1 MLPSQ
6 MQLPRAYK
14 ILDSLGSQLDKLGIP
29 LAQMDIKTL
38 CQVAECDTGFNDFGD
53 SYYREGLEILLHSI
67 EKDANLHFFGKF
79 GTRLIILNYMTQR
92 LLFIEAQKQTPY
104 VFRTNLNAP
113 FIITGI
119 PRSGTTFLHRM
130 IAIDPNNSGVPFW
143 RLFRPF
149 PTPNK
154 RDLRESTARWELKFR
169 RPIFPEMDSKHYIRE
184 DQEEE
189 CVWMLGLTF
198 HSIVFWVIAPVSS
211 YAEWLF
217 TQDRAKYYQEYSLLL
232 KAQQQVVP
240 AQNLVLKAPDHTPN
254 LNTLLSVIPNAKII
268 QLHRDPTTCL
278 TSLNSLFYSIHRS
291 VTNDNNPKRLA
302 EVNKKLFT
310 YYLETNRNI
319 RDDMAVNNNSLLDI
333 QYSQLVADPIR
344 TVRKIYTHFDMPWS
358 NEYEDPLK
366 IFVNQH
372 PKDRHGKHHYTP
384 EQFGQSSQEL
394 SDFFAPYYDQIIAR

>member
-6 MQLPRAYK
+6 MQLPGAYK
-14 ILDSLGSQLDKLGIP
+14 ILNSFGSQLDNLGIP
-29 LAQMDIKTL
+29 IAQMDIPTL
-38 CQVAECDTGFNDFGD
+38 RQVAERDTGLNDFGD
-53 SYYREGLEILLHSI
+53 SYFREGLEILLQSI
-67 EKDANLHFFGKF
+67 EQDANLHFFGKLI
-79 GTRLIILNYMTQR
+79 TRMVILNYMTQR
-92 LLFIEAQKQTPY
+92 LLFVEAQKQTPF

-113 FIITGI
+113 VIITGI

-130 IAIDPNNSGVPFW
+130 ISIDPTNSGVPFW

-154 RDLRESTARWELKFR
+154 KDLRESTARWELKFR

-189 CVWMLGLTF
+189 CIWMLGLTF

-217 TQDRAKYYQEYSLLL
+217 TQDRTKYYQEYCLLL

-240 AQNLVLKAPDHTPN
+240 VQNLILKAPDHTPN

-268 QLHRDPTTCL
+268 QLHREPTTCL
-278 TSLNSLFYSIHRS
+278 TSLNSLFYSTHRS
-291 VTNDNNPKRLA
+291 VTKDINPKRLA
-302 EVNKKLFT
+302 EVNKKMFT

-319 RDDMAVNNNSLLDI
+319 CGDLVVNNNSLLDI
-333 QYSQLVADPIR
+333 QYSQLVADPIG
-344 TVRKIYTHFDMPWS
+344 TVRKIYTHFDMPWTKKYA
-358 NEYEDPLK
+358 ELLQ

-372 PKDRHGKHHYTP
+372 TKDKYGKHHYTP

-394 SDFFAPYYDQIIAR
+394 REYFAPLYDQTK

>member
-14 ILDSLGSQLDKLGIP
+14 FLDSLGTQLEKLGISIT
-29 LAQMDIKTL
+29 QMDAQTL
-38 CQVAECDTGFNDFGD
+38 RQVAERAAGLNDFGD
-53 SYYREGLEILLHSI
+53 SYHQEGLEMLLQSI
-67 EKDANLHFFGKF
+67 EKDADLHLFGKF

-92 LLFIEAQKQTPY
+92 LLFVEAQKQTPY

-130 IAIDPNNSGVPFW
+130 MAIDPNNSGVPFW

-169 RPIFPEMDSKHYIRE
+169 RPIFPEMDTKHYIRE

-189 CVWMLGLTF
+189 CVWMSGLTF

-217 TQDRAKYYQEYSLLL
+217 TQDRTQYYQEYGLLL

-240 AQNLVLKAPDHTPN
+240 AQKLVLKAPDHTPN

-268 QLHRDPTTCL
+268 QLHREPTTCL
-278 TSLNSLFYSIHRS
+278 TSLNSLFYSTHRS
-291 VTNDNNPKRLA
+291 VTNDINPQRLA
-302 EVNKKLFT
+302 EVNKKMFT
-310 YYLETNRNI
+310 HYLETNRNI
-319 RDDMAVNNNSLLDI
+319 RDDMVVNDDSLLDI
-333 QYSQLVADPIR
+333 KYSQLVADPIG
-344 TVRKIYTHFDMPWS
+344 TVRKIYAHFDTPWS
-358 NEYEDPLK
+358 NEYEALLQV
-366 IFVNQH
+366 FVNQH
-372 PKDRHGKHHYTP
+372 PKNKYGKHHYKP
-384 EQFGQSSQEL
+384 EQFGQSPQEL
-394 SDFFAPYYDQIIAR
+394 REHFAPLYDQTFAR